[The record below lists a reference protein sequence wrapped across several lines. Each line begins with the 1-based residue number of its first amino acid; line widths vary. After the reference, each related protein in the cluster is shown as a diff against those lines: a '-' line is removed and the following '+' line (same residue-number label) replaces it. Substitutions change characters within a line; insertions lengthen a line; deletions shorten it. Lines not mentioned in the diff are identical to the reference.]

1 MAFPKQI
8 KDTIY
13 RLLQEPTLDNFRE
26 FLKNH
31 TGEHNSIDFKREWI
45 CKDKLAKLMLALA
58 NYGGGVVVFGV
69 QENDDK
75 TFSCEGLQELNAKEQ
90 VESEVKAYISTNL
103 KYEIYDFSYQSSEYN
118 VLNGKKFQMLV
129 VEDTPEFLPFI
140 SHKQSTDIKKAAI
153 YTRHGTTD
161 ELVDEQEL
169 ENILKRRNQHMF
181 PATGEPLKL
190 QEHLNQLK
198 TLYKNI
204 EPTIVTY
211 ERSSGIG
218 ESLSVLANA
227 VMKIAKGDKK
237 EEKNPLYPN
246 ESYDE
251 FISRMIDK
259 KKQKIERVLDLR

>member
-1 MAFPKQI
+1 
-8 KDTIY
+8 
-13 RLLQEPTLDNFRE
+13 
-26 FLKNH
+26 
-31 TGEHNSIDFKREWI
+31 
-45 CKDKLAKLMLALA
+45 
-58 NYGGGVVVFGV
+58 
-69 QENDDK
+69 
-75 TFSCEGLQELNAKEQ
+75 
-90 VESEVKAYISTNL
+90 
-103 KYEIYDFSYQSSEYN
+103 
-118 VLNGKKFQMLV
+118 
-129 VEDTPEFLPFI
+129 
-140 SHKQSTDIKKAAI
+140 
-153 YTRHGTTD
+153 
-161 ELVDEQEL
+161 
-169 ENILKRRNQHMF
+169 MF

-190 QEHLNQLK
+190 QEHLNQLE

-218 ESLSVLANA
+218 ESLGILANA

>member
-8 KDTIY
+8 KDIVY
-13 RLLQEPTLDNFRE
+13 NLLQEPTLDNFRA
-26 FLKNH
+26 FLENQ

-45 CKDKLAKLMLALA
+45 CKDKLARLMLALA

-69 QENDDK
+69 QENEDK
-75 TFSCEGLQELNAKEQ
+75 TFSCEGLQELKAKEQ

-103 KYEIYDFSYQSSEYN
+103 KYEIYDFSYQSSEYG

-129 VEDTPEFLPFI
+129 VDDTPEFLPFI

-153 YTRHGTTD
+153 YIRHGVAD

-169 ENILKRRNQHMF
+169 EDILKRRNQHMF

-198 TLYKNI
+198 TLYENI
-204 EPTIVTY
+204 KPVIVTY
-211 ERSSGIG
+211 KMTSGISG
-218 ESLSVLANA
+218 ALNSFAEIISGISCG
-227 VMKIAKGDKK
+227 KRI
-237 EEKNPLYPN
+237 EEVNPLYP
-246 ESYDE
+246 EETYDE

>member
-8 KDTIY
+8 KDNVY
-13 RLLQEPTLDNFRE
+13 SMLQAPTLDNFRE
-26 FLKNH
+26 FLKNQ

-75 TFSCEGLQELNAKEQ
+75 TFSCEGLQALKAKEQ
-90 VESEVKAYISTNL
+90 IEADVKSYISTNL
-103 KYEIYDFSYQSSEYN
+103 KYEIYDFNYQSSEYEA
-118 VLNGKKFQMLV
+118 LKGKNFQMLV

-153 YTRHGTTD
+153 YIRRGTSD

-169 ENILKRRNQHMF
+169 ENILKRRSQHMF

-190 QEHLNQLK
+190 QEHLDQLK
-198 TLYKNI
+198 ILYKNI
-204 EPTIVTY
+204 QPTIVTY
-211 ERSSGIG
+211 EKGPMTSILG
-218 ESLSVLANA
+218 EIVMGLSVGSLL
-227 VMKIAKGDKK
+227 DRKK
-237 EEKNPLYPN
+237 EEPNPLYPE

-251 FISRMIDK
+251 FVAELIDK
-259 KKQKIERVLDLR
+259 KKKKIERVLDLR